1 MKRFIALFKAG
12 CGQLFEGFV
21 QARLMAELPDADE
34 RFQRRIVHLRDDSRS
49 SGGPPIV
56 GIL

>member
-1 MKRFIALFKAG
+1 MKRFFALFKAG

-21 QARLMAELPDADE
+21 QARLMAELPDANE
-34 RFQRRIVHLRDDSRS
+34 RLQHRIVRRSDDPRS